1 MFRIAAVAAALIVVA
16 CAPTEPVPSAAPSFP
31 PVVTPVPVDL
41 TSSPSVSPSAA
52 ARSSQSSA
60 ASVITEQVGL
70 LSVTHP
76 VAWRLVAGP
85 EEIPG
90 RPVPLFYLSNAP
102 LTVGACPTPDPK
114 SGEFQGCPEP
124 LAALPPGGVLVT
136 VNPNLGIVAMNPPQ
150 ITFKAKT
157 EACHAIGGEGEMW
170 SVVGGTVLNAC
181 LRGPDLAA
189 HEAEVRSV
197 ISSLRQAA

>member
-1 MFRIAAVAAALIVVA
+1 M
-16 CAPTEPVPSAAPSFP
+16 PN
-31 PVVTPVPVDL
+31 
-41 TSSPSVSPSAA
+41 
-52 ARSSQSSA
+52 ARS
-60 ASVITEQVGL
+60 
-70 LSVTHP
+70 
-76 VAWRLVAGP
+76 
-85 EEIPG
+85 EE
-90 RPVPLFYLSNAP
+90 RRV
-102 LTVGACPTPDPK
+102 
-114 SGEFQGCPEP
+114 QGCPEP

-136 VNPNLGIVAMNPPQ
+136 VNPNLGIVAINPPQ

-197 ISSLRQAA
+197 ISSLRQAV